1 MKIEG
6 YRIWAIL
13 FFAIFALSGY
23 MYFTVLENRDQLQ
36 EQSFR
41 SLDLTKDNLLSSWEN
56 YTVREDTT
64 INFQEST
71 DSDIRELLQTL
82 LDQMPPSDFFDLTF
96 FTDRSGRVLISSPE
110 IPVVFIPPEYLDETE
125 KLGAI
130 REEIAIST
138 KEYQAF
144 RIPVS
149 LEQNES
155 DLEAAGTL
163 DLYLFGAITEEKF
176 SRAGRQISFTGIYLL
191 FTMLLLLII
200 SFPILRV
207 IGMGR
212 GDTLLRNHVYQI
224 GLSFVLLSVFIGFSL
239 SYIMSRNE
247 IQTEHLQAIDR
258 LVDEV
263 SDLHRMALG
272 NYRDLF
278 HTYFENGDITSVPD
292 SEFNELFEIRADG
305 SVNRFRVAGMD
316 ADYSEE
322 ELTDIP
328 NLSGRYYFR
337 NATEDQFLL
346 GSHYSYT
353 DGIQEGVLSRR
364 MTQEEQ
370 EDSDGVVRAI
380 TFGFDQFIEADT
392 LHINRVGLKYLI
404 MDDSGDVYYQTPSIK
419 TNIPNIKNAIS
430 AEQWNQVH
438 ALMRNNPNLGDSLLV
453 PVSFEGQNYIAHL
466 NRLDFGPGSEI
477 KPAWM
482 LTFRDKNLRYM
493 RSYSI
498 FLYSTLGYLILILT
512 FILIFIS
519 FFLSGKSSHY
529 LNLKTFAYSWFRPS
543 VRKRNHYLFLIG
555 ILFLHLL
562 FFLYILTSD
571 FHNFWLIVFL
581 FCETVAVIALY
592 RYVLLS
598 KFLENRRKKRYW
610 IVPVL
615 ITVTALIFL
624 ALSYIAGT
632 LSGGKAGLITTL
644 FLLQAAGFI
653 LIILFKRK
661 RWLTSQLHFKSTKN
675 VHTDSIYALSFTLW
689 VLVVGLMPGYIIHH
703 SAFHHESVIWQ
714 QAVQSQSP
722 ATSEQLSRQDD
733 ELKGYQQV
741 LLNQMEYQ
749 RRQWLVNYTGIEYP
763 VIDRYIYSDRATILS
778 AFQHDHHT
786 HDHDKEFTAHLFN
799 LIILLLIS
807 YLIYI
812 SIRILARRL
821 FLTEYWGYKS
831 KTDLISSIRNK
842 IYLVTLDNRKGVE
855 FLNDKLGESTKLTI
869 LDLSAPELP
878 REFITPVLSDDN
890 TKTGFLLMNIDSILH
905 SPEKTDLLTIF
916 ILKCDEQNVRLILTG
931 SKSARELRNIKPHI
945 EDTDFENRMMRWSE
959 AMSRFS
965 TISLPVYYGVDTLE
979 LAESYSDN
987 EYLNM
992 LSNEI
997 EYGPHHEELSLML
1010 SREISESQNSDFT
1023 LKDYEIFLLAVQR
1036 HNKAYY
1042 QNLWDKL
1049 SFREKQMVYNYSNE
1063 GFVNYRN
1070 FDVLT
1075 ELLDKGI
1082 FRMNYRDEEIG
1093 LFSKSF
1099 NNFASSAADSNL
1111 MKLFKLDKKENGN
1124 VTHLRNAILTFIF
1137 LSILGLSLVA
1147 PEILDRYVGAISG
1160 GLAILSTLASALN
1173 KFALKVPF
1181 VKDAQ

>member
-13 FFAIFALSGY
+13 FVAIFALSGY
-23 MYFTVLENRDQLQ
+23 MYFNVLENRDQLQ

-41 SLDLTKDNLLSSWEN
+41 SLDLTRDNLLSSWEN
-56 YTVREDTT
+56 LTVRTDS
-64 INFQEST
+64 IYNFEEST
-71 DSDIRELLQTL
+71 DSDIRNLIQTL

-96 FTDRSGRVLISSPE
+96 FTDRNGKVLISSPE

-130 REEIAIST
+130 QEEIAIST
-138 KEYQAF
+138 KEYQVF
-144 RIPVS
+144 RIPIS
-149 LEQNES
+149 LEQNS
-155 DLEAAGTL
+155 ADITSAGTL
-163 DLYLFGAITEEKF
+163 DLYLFGAISQEKF

-191 FTMLLLLII
+191 FTLLLLLII

-212 GDTLLRNHVYQI
+212 GDTLSRNHVYQI
-224 GLSFVLLSVFIGFSL
+224 GLSIVLLAVFIGFSL

-247 IQTEHLQAIDR
+247 IQKEHLQTLNR
-258 LVDEV
+258 LVDDV
-263 SDLHRMALG
+263 SELHRSALG
-272 NYRDLF
+272 RYTELF
-278 HTYFENGDITSVPD
+278 HTYFEYGDILPD
-292 SEFNELFEIRADG
+292 VQFNELFEIRADG
-305 SVNRFRVAGMD
+305 SVNRFRIAGMD
-316 ADYSEE
+316 TDFSEE
-322 ELTDIP
+322 ERMTIP

-337 NATEDQFLL
+337 NAVEDQFLL

-364 MTQEEQ
+364 MTSEEQ
-370 EDSDGVVRAI
+370 ENSDGVVRAV
-380 TFGFDQFIEADT
+380 TFGFDHFFEADT

-404 MDDSGDVYYQTPSIK
+404 MDSSGDVYYQTPSIK
-419 TNIPNIKNAIS
+419 TNIPNIKSAIS
-430 AEQWNQVH
+430 PGQWNQVY
-438 ALMRNNPNLGDSLLV
+438 ALMRNNPTLVDSLQV

-466 NRLDFGPGSEI
+466 NRLDFGDDAEI

-498 FLYSTLGYLILILT
+498 FLYSSLGYLILLLT
-512 FILIFIS
+512 FVLIFTS

-543 VRKRNHYLFLIG
+543 LKKRNHYLFLIA

-562 FFLYILTSD
+562 FFIYILTID

-581 FCETVAVIALY
+581 FCETVGVVGLY

-598 KFLENRRKKRYW
+598 KFLENRHKRRYW
-610 IVPVL
+610 KVPVL
-615 ITVTALIFL
+615 ISITVLIFL
-624 ALSYIAGT
+624 SLSYIAGT
-632 LSGGKAGLITTL
+632 LSGGKALLVTNL
-644 FLLQAAGFI
+644 FLLQTAGFI

-661 RWLTSQLHFKSTKN
+661 GWLSSQLQLKSTKN
-675 VHTDSIYALSFTLW
+675 AGTDSIYALSFTLW

-714 QAVQSQSP
+714 QAVQNRSP
-722 ATSEQLSRQDD
+722 ATLLHQSEKDD
-733 ELKGYQQV
+733 ELRGYQQV

-778 AFQHDHHT
+778 AFQHDHHD
-786 HDHDKEFTAHLFN
+786 HDHEKEFTAHLFN
-799 LIILLLIS
+799 LLIFLLIS
-807 YLIYI
+807 YLLYV
-812 SIRILARRL
+812 SVRILARWL
-821 FLTEYWGYKS
+821 FLTEYWDYKS
-831 KTDLISSIRNK
+831 KTDRISAISK
-842 IYLVTLDNRKGVE
+842 KTYLVTLDNQKGVD
-855 FLNDKLGESTKLTI
+855 FLTDRLGESIKLTI

-878 REFITPVLSDDN
+878 REFISPDFTNMNDES
-890 TKTGFLLMNIDSILH
+890 GFLLLNIDYALQK
-905 SPEKTDLLTIF
+905 PENTDLLTMF
-916 ILKCDEQNVRLILTG
+916 MLKCEQQNVRLILTG
-931 SKSARELRNIKPHI
+931 SKSVRELRNNKPEI
-945 EDTDFENRMMRWSE
+945 EDTGFENRMMRWLE

-965 TISLPVYYGVDTLE
+965 TITLPVYFGINRVQLS
-979 LAESYSDN
+979 AGYSEN
-987 EYLNM
+987 EFMNI

-997 EYGPHHEELSLML
+997 EYGPHKEELSLLL
-1010 SREISESQNSDFT
+1010 SREFSETADSTFT
-1023 LKDYEIFLLAVQR
+1023 LKDFEIFLLAIQR

-1082 FRMNYRDEEIG
+1082 FRMDYQNEEIG
-1093 LFSKSF
+1093 LFSRSF
-1099 NNFASSAADSNL
+1099 NNFASSAANSHL
-1111 MKLFKLDKKENGN
+1111 LKLFKFDRKENGN
-1124 VTHLRNAILTFIF
+1124 VTHLRNAVLTFIF
-1137 LSILGLSLVA
+1137 LSILGLSLIA
-1147 PEILDRYVGAISG
+1147 PEILDRYIGAISG
-1160 GLAILSTLASALN
+1160 GLAILSTLASLLS
-1173 KFALKVPF
+1173 KFASKVPF
-1181 VKDAQ
+1181 LKDVQ